1 MLALA
6 EAKFAQEASEVQAQL
21 TLVNADMTTFALNG
35 RYPLIIIPYNTF
47 MHLDSGQALAALKR
61 VKAHLQVDGRFFID
75 LANPFMVADT
85 PEDHLLSLES
95 SLIDAE
101 TDEMLL
107 HMAANKVDTVN
118 QNLNITWIYD
128 RSPLAGG
135 AVQRTVA
142 QAEYHYRYPHQ
153 LELLLRDAGFSNM
166 MFWGDYDE
174 SPFSEESARL
184 LLLCRS

>member
-1 MLALA
+1 
-6 EAKFAQEASEVQAQL
+6 
-21 TLVNADMTTFALNG
+21 
-35 RYPLIIIPYNTF
+35 
-47 MHLDSGQALAALKR
+47 
-61 VKAHLQVDGRFFID
+61 
-75 LANPFMVADT
+75 
-85 PEDHLLSLES
+85 
-95 SLIDAE
+95 
-101 TDEMLL
+101 
-107 HMAANKVDTVN
+107 
-118 QNLNITWIYD
+118 
-128 RSPLAGG
+128 LAGG